1 MVSQLSEAI
10 NVLITGLILFPV
22 AFLMASFLAALPF
35 DALFLWTMEQPY
47 DKIKALKADQKFDF
61 LSKASYVLIGINN
74 LLGIA
79 FSIFGIFYLIDKED
93 TLGYVEGI
101 LWNLMISWGI
111 MQGLQDVSLA
121 SFHLYLAE
129 FV

>member
-35 DALFLWTMEQPY
+35 DALFLWTMKQPY

-101 LWNLMISWGI
+101 LWNMMISWGI
-111 MQGLQDVSLA
+111 T
-121 SFHLYLAE
+121 
-129 FV
+129 